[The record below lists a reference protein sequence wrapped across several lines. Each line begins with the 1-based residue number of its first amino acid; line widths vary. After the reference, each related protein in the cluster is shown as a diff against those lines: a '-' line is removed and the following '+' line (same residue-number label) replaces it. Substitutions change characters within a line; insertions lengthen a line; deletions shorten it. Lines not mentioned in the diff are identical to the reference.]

1 MKTLYFS
8 LALLSFSAIADPLT
22 DQINAFAKVQ
32 QQNIDIQNA
41 RAQAEYNARLAEQR
55 RMENIAL
62 ANLEAE
68 RKLKE
73 KAIHAAE
80 IANKAAAARAKD
92 AAEKAAA
99 HEKAVNDERLKDKAR
114 LQAQE
119 DEERAIELELR
130 RAKLQEV
137 KALSLAKATRAN
149 DLLDAELAE
158 KRANIDV
165 IQSGADATRN
175 VSEGVKELQSGIG
188 KGAEAEGKR
197 WFKF

>member
-8 LALLSFSAIADPLT
+8 LILFSFSVTADPLT
-22 DQINAFAKVQ
+22 DQINAFANVQ
-32 QQNIDIQNA
+32 QQNIEIQNA
-41 RAQAEYNARLAEQR
+41 RAQAEYNERLAEQR

-68 RKLKE
+68 RKLQE
-73 KAIHAAE
+73 KAIHARE
-80 IANKAAAARAKD
+80 IANKAAAARAKET
-92 AAEKAAA
+92 AERIAA

-114 LQAQE
+114 LQSQE
-119 DEERAIELELR
+119 DEDRAIELELK
-130 RAKLQEV
+130 RAKLQEI

-158 KRANIDV
+158 KRANTDV
-165 IQSGADATRN
+165 IQSSADATRN
-175 VSEGVKELQSGIG
+175 ISVGAKELQTGIG

>member
-1 MKTLYFS
+1 MKRWSYF
-8 LALLSFSAIADPLT
+8 LLFFCCTVNADQLT
-22 DQINAFAKVQ
+22 DQINAFELIQ
-32 QQNIDIQNA
+32 QQNIDNQNA
-41 RAQAEYNARLAEQR
+41 REQAAYEANLAEQR
-55 RMENIAL
+55 RLEKIAL
-62 ANLEAE
+62 EQRAADRELQ
-68 RKLKE
+68 E
-73 KAIHAAE
+73 KAIRAKDA
-80 IANKAAAARAKD
+80 ANKAAALRAQE
-92 AAEKAAA
+92 AAKKVAANEKAK
-99 HEKAVNDERLKDKAR
+99 HDERLSDKAR

-119 DEERAIELELR
+119 DEDRAIELELK
-130 RAKLQEV
+130 RAKLQEI

-175 VSEGVKELQSGIG
+175 VSEGTKELQAGIG

>member
-8 LALLSFSAIADPLT
+8 LILFSFSVTADPLT
-22 DQINAFAKVQ
+22 DQINAFANVQ
-32 QQNIDIQNA
+32 QQNIEIQNA
-41 RAQAEYNARLAEQR
+41 RAQAEYNERLAEQR

-68 RKLKE
+68 RKLQE
-73 KAIHAAE
+73 KAIHARE

-92 AAEKAAA
+92 AAERTAA

-114 LQAQE
+114 LQSQE
-119 DEERAIELELR
+119 DEDRSIELELK
-130 RAKLQEV
+130 RAKLQEI

-158 KRANIDV
+158 KRANTDV

-175 VSEGVKELQSGIG
+175 ISVGAKELQTGIG